1 MNDAGMR
8 KLLESAGPRAQA
20 PIEVEERVYAAVHKA
35 WLELPS
41 PAGRFNRKRAA
52 ALGALALALAFA
64 GIFTWR
70 LQTGAAPP
78 VAEIAYA
85 TGGFAVSQQG
95 RGMPQ
100 FLTAGATLHTYQ
112 EGRMLVRMGE
122 QLSLRIDA
130 GTRVELQSA
139 SRVTLRDGKLFV
151 DSRNQRIEVRTP
163 SGLRVENLGTQFEI
177 EVGGEQVRVA
187 VREGELRMEAGGVV
201 RSAAAQD
208 GAGVILA
215 FEGLE
220 LRSEEALSSTDGHW
234 EWIHLSQPPY
244 ALESSSVLDFLDWA
258 ARECGLEL
266 AFGSE
271 AVRQRASVVTLHG
284 PPIPATLVSRDYI
297 ASILETTASFRIAP
311 SEEHRLL
318 IDFWR

>member
-1 MNDAGMR
+1 MNDAGIR
-8 KLLESAGPRAQA
+8 RLLESAGPRAQA
-20 PIEVEERVYAAVHKA
+20 PREVEERVYAAMHKA
-35 WLELPS
+35 WLELPDT
-41 PAGRFNRKRAA
+41 AGRSGRKRAA

-64 GIFTWR
+64 GIFIWR

-85 TGGFAVSQQG
+85 TGGYAVSQQG
-95 RGMPQ
+95 NGLPQ
-100 FLTAGATLHTYQ
+100 FLTAGATLHTFE
-112 EGRMLVRMGE
+112 EGRVLMRMGE
-122 QLSLRIDA
+122 RLSLRMDA
-130 GTRVELQSA
+130 GASVELQSDF
-139 SRVTLRDGKLFV
+139 RVLLQKGRLFV

-163 SGLRVENLGTQFEI
+163 GGLRVENLGTQFEI

-187 VREGELRMEAGGVV
+187 VREGEVRLDAGGIV
-201 RSAAAQD
+201 RSAAAQGGT
-208 GAGVILA
+208 GAMLA

-220 LRSEEALSSTDGHW
+220 LRSEEALSSTGGYW
-234 EWIHLSQPPY
+234 EWIHLAQPPFV
-244 ALESSSVLDFLDWA
+244 LESSSVLDFLDWA
-258 ARECGLEL
+258 ARERGLEL

-271 AVRQRASVVTLHG
+271 AVKLRASMVTLHG
-284 PPIPATLVSRDYI
+284 PPISASLVSRDHI